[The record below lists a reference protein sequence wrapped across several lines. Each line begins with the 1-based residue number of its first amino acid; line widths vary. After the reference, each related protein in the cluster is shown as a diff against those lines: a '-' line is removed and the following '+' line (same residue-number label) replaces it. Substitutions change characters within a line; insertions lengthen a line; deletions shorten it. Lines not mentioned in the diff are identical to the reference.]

1 MSDVEFST
9 VANGDITIE
18 VATAGSGPAIVFV
31 HGWPE
36 SWYSWRHQ
44 IDHLAGRGYT
54 AVAINVRGY
63 GNSSNPTEIER
74 YTLREL
80 AGDVA
85 AVIDTVADS
94 PAVVVG
100 HDWGAPI
107 ASNAA
112 RLHPD
117 HVRAVV
123 NLSVPYIAVRPQSPL
138 EMYRQQFAGRFFYQ
152 LYFQQPG
159 VAEAELSADDARSLR
174 MIYYGASADGVG
186 AFLTDKPATATM
198 LEGMVDPDPLPG
210 WISADDVAVYAA
222 AFAASGWHG
231 PLNRYRAQDLDAA
244 DLGQIDHPGLDQPA
258 AFIGGEHD
266 PVRRFVHGLDL
277 FDFAP
282 AACLD
287 FRGSTIV
294 PGAGH
299 WVQQEA
305 PAAVNAALDD
315 FLDSL

>member
-1 MSDVEFST
+1 M
-9 VANGDITIE
+9 
-18 VATAGSGPAIVFV
+18 
-31 HGWPE
+31 
-36 SWYSWRHQ
+36 
-44 IDHLAGRGYT
+44 
-54 AVAINVRGY
+54 
-63 GNSSNPTEIER
+63 
-74 YTLREL
+74 
-80 AGDVA
+80 
-85 AVIDTVADS
+85 
-94 PAVVVG
+94 
-100 HDWGAPI
+100 
-107 ASNAA
+107 
-112 RLHPD
+112 
-117 HVRAVV
+117 
-123 NLSVPYIAVRPQSPL
+123 
-138 EMYRQQFAGRFFYQ
+138 
-152 LYFQQPG
+152 
-159 VAEAELSADDARSLR
+159 
-174 MIYYGASADGVG
+174 
-186 AFLTDKPATATM
+186 
-198 LEGMVDPDPLPG
+198 
-210 WISADDVAVYAA
+210 AVYAA

-287 FRGSTIV
+287 FRGSTVV